1 MLPISPTTQMLKYCV
16 GSVASI
22 PPDEA
27 FFIAS
32 LVFQDLTEV
41 DFLTVF
47 TNLNLTLVSPAATE
61 ANSAG
66 ILLISVLVAPKSL
79 LRTSICS
86 AILASDRFSA
96 VVLYNKFTTTG
107 IYNNTT

>member
-1 MLPISPTTQMLKYCV
+1 M
-16 GSVASI
+16 
-22 PPDEA
+22 
-27 FFIAS
+27 
-32 LVFQDLTEV
+32 

-66 ILLISVLVAPKSL
+66 ILLISELVAPKSL
-79 LRTSICS
+79 LSTAICS
-86 AILASDRFSA
+86 AILASERFSA

-107 IYNNTT
+107 ISTVPSANTLPNFLA